1 MPEISAFAAPEI
13 EWAALAPLLI
23 VLGTGVVGV
32 LVEAFVPDRAR
43 RMTQIVLTLV
53 ALAGALVAVGVLWGM
68 LQQSLSAGLGE
79 EATLD
84 PEVLGGTLFLT
95 PFALG
100 AQGIIV
106 ILAFLGVLVV
116 ADRTSTGEDA
126 FAPTAAAV
134 PGTHYED
141 LAREAGL
148 RQTEIFPLLL
158 FAAGGMMLFASTDD
172 LIVMFIALEVLSLPL
187 YVLCATARRRRLL
200 SQEAAAKYFLLGAF
214 ASALFIFGVALI
226 YGFGGTVI
234 RIMRESGVP
243 LPPGEHFVGV
253 RLVDIST
260 AAQQVAQT
268 GGLPEGMTTLYLA
281 GVVLVVVG
289 LLFKVG
295 AVPFHAWTPDVYTGA
310 PTPITG
316 FMAAAT
322 KAAAVVALVQ
332 VLWKAGA
339 GMPPEV
345 LEQLQLAVVVIAVL
359 TMAVGTVVGAVQT
372 DVKRLLAYSSIAHA
386 GFLVTGAVGFATLVD
401 GGAIISIRRTAEGN
415 VFAGEVIQGILFYLV
430 AYGVATVGAFG
441 VVTLVRERSADGVVL
456 GEATDLAAWRGL
468 GRRAPWLTAA
478 FALFLLSMAGI
489 PLTAGFVA
497 KFGVFSAAVA
507 AGYWWLAVVG
517 VLASV
522 VAVAFYVRVI
532 VIMVMTP
539 SNEDAAAEAAAE
551 RVGDTGTVVTTPAGG
566 VGRGRGEV
574 AAPAEATGVASGKAS
589 SPTDGPRPSGEV
601 EATTSGGGIAVVTVF
616 GEEHEEA
623 AETAATDA
631 VVVGSR
637 GPAAVAI
644 ALCAAA
650 TLLLGLF
657 PSPLLDLAEQA
668 TRYVP

>member
-1 MPEISAFAAPEI
+1 MVDITAFAGPEI

-23 VLGTGVVGV
+23 VLGTGVIGV

-43 RMTQIVLTLV
+43 RTTQIVLTLV
-53 ALAGALVAVGVLWGM
+53 ALAGALAAVGVLWVR
-68 LQQSLSAGLGE
+68 LQQTLTGAVDQ
-79 EATLD
+79 EAALN

-100 AQGIIV
+100 AQGIV
-106 ILAFLGVLVV
+106 VVLAFLGVLVV

-141 LAREAGL
+141 LAREARL
-148 RQTEIFPLLL
+148 RQTEIYPLLL

-226 YGFGGTVI
+226 YGFGGTVLG
-234 RIMRESGVP
+234 MLSQQTG
-243 LPPGEHFVGV
+243 PGPVGDRPVGV
-253 RLVDIST
+253 RLADIST

-268 GGLPEGMTTLYLA
+268 GGLPEGMSTLYLA

-332 VLWKAGA
+332 VLWRASF
-339 GMPPEV
+339 GMPPQV
-345 LEQLQLAVVVIAVL
+345 IEQLQLAVVVIAVL

-386 GFLVTGAVGFATLVD
+386 GFLVTGVVGFATLVD
-401 GGAIISIRRTAEGN
+401 GGAVVSVTQTVEGN
-415 VFAGEVIQGILFYLV
+415 SYAGEVIQGILFYLV

-497 KFGVFSAAVA
+497 KFGVFSAAVS

-532 VIMVMTP
+532 VVMVMTP
-539 SNEDAAAEAAAE
+539 SNADTAA
-551 RVGDTGTVVTTPAGG
+551 
-566 VGRGRGEV
+566 EV
-574 AAPAEATGVASGKAS
+574 AAGGDTTATEGTENAQDLEPAEDVASTGGVAGKAPIPADDS
-589 SPTDGPRPSGEV
+589 RGSGAV
-601 EATTSGGGIAVVTVF
+601 EATAPEGGLATLTVF

-623 AETAATDA
+623 AETPASDA

-650 TLLLGLF
+650 TLVLGLF
-657 PSPLLDLAEQA
+657 PSLLLDLAEQA

>member
-1 MPEISAFAAPEI
+1 MPEITAFEAPEI
-13 EWAALAPLLI
+13 EWVALAPLLI
-23 VLGTGVVGV
+23 VLGTGIVGV
-32 LVEAFVPDRAR
+32 LVEAFVPARAR
-43 RMTQIVLTLV
+43 RLTQIVLTLA

-68 LQQSLSAGLGE
+68 LQDTLTAQPGQ
-79 EATLD
+79 EAALN
-84 PEVLGGTLFLT
+84 PRVLGGTLFLT

-100 AQGIIV
+100 AQGIIT
-106 ILAFLGVLVV
+106 ILAILGVLVV

-148 RQTEIFPLLL
+148 RQTEIYPLLL

-226 YGFGGTVI
+226 YGFGGMVVRGGNPDAI
-234 RIMRESGVP
+234 
-243 LPPGEHFVGV
+243 GV
-253 RLVDIST
+253 RLLEVSSASRNILSQGGSLPDGT
-260 AAQQVAQT
+260 AA
-268 GGLPEGMTTLYLA
+268 LYLA

-332 VLWKAGA
+332 VLWRAGF
-339 GMPPEV
+339 GMAPDV
-345 LEQLQLAVVVIAVL
+345 VEQLQLAVVVIAVL

-386 GFLVTGAVGFATLVD
+386 GFLVTGVVGFATVVD
-401 GGAIISIRRTAEGN
+401 GGAAVSFVTPPEGQTIVAPDVIRG
-415 VFAGEVIQGILFYLV
+415 VLFYLL

-441 VVTLVRERSADGVVL
+441 VVTLVRERSADGVIL

-507 AGYWWLAVVG
+507 AGYWWLAVLG

-539 SNEDAAAEAAAE
+539 SNEETAAAAQGVVAVRDAGVPGSGAGLSGSGASGRGSADASAA
-551 RVGDTGTVVTTPAGG
+551 PAGG
-566 VGRGRGEV
+566 AVEP
-574 AAPAEATGVASGKAS
+574 AAPASGAVRTAAPEGGLATA
-589 SPTDGPRPSGEV
+589 
-601 EATTSGGGIAVVTVF
+601 TVF
-616 GEEHEEA
+616 GEEHEAKAEA
-623 AETAATDA
+623 AATDA

-637 GPAAVAI
+637 GPAAVAV

-650 TLLLGLF
+650 TLVLGLF
-657 PSPLLDLAEQA
+657 PSLVLDLAEQA

>member
-1 MPEISAFAAPEI
+1 MPSPSEFVAPEI
-13 EWAALAPLLI
+13 PWVALTPLLI

-32 LVEAFVPDRAR
+32 LIEAFVPDRAR
-43 RMTQIVLTLV
+43 RVTQIVLTLA
-53 ALAGALVAVGVLWGM
+53 ALAGALVAVGVLWDLM
-68 LQQSLSAGLGE
+68 QRTLGATS
-79 EATLD
+79 EAEVLLD
-84 PEVLGGTLFLT
+84 PEVLGGSMFLT
-95 PFALG
+95 PFAIG
-100 AQGIIV
+100 AQAIV
-106 ILAFLGVLVV
+106 VVMAILGVLVV

-134 PGTHYED
+134 PGTRYED
-141 LAREAGL
+141 LARTAGL
-148 RQTEIFPLLL
+148 RQTEIYPLLL
-158 FAAGGMMLFASTDD
+158 FAAGGMMLFASTND

-187 YVLCATARRRRLL
+187 YVLCATARRRRIL

-214 ASALFIFGVALI
+214 ASALFIFGAALI
-226 YGFGGTVI
+226 YGFGGSVN
-234 RIMRESGVP
+234 
-243 LPPGEHFVGV
+243 L
-253 RLVDIST
+253 
-260 AAQQVAQT
+260 AQVSSQARQALEQ
-268 GGLPEGMTTLYLA
+268 GGLGEGMPQLYLA

-322 KAAAVVALVQ
+322 KAAATVALVQ
-332 VLWKAGA
+332 VLWRAGF

-345 LEQLQLAVVVIAVL
+345 LEQLQVAVVVIAVL

-386 GFLVTGAVGFATLVD
+386 GFLVTGAVGFATLTD
-401 GGAIISIRRTAEGN
+401 GGAAVAATPNADGT
-415 VFAGEVIQGILFYLV
+415 VVYAGDVVPAILFYLL
-430 AYGVATVGAFG
+430 AYGVATIGAFG
-441 VVTLVRERSADGVVL
+441 VVTLVRERSADGVIL

-478 FALFLLSMAGI
+478 FSLFLLSMAGI

-497 KFGVFSAAVA
+497 KFGAFSAAVS
-507 AGYWWLAVVG
+507 AGFWWLAVVG
-517 VLASV
+517 VLASI

-539 SNEDAAAEAAAE
+539 GNDGTADGAAGAARGDADGAGSTGGDPAAGEEPHGRHLAAGGADDAAVAAGAAA
-551 RVGDTGTVVTTPAGG
+551 
-566 VGRGRGEV
+566 
-574 AAPAEATGVASGKAS
+574 
-589 SPTDGPRPSGEV
+589 
-601 EATTSGGGIAVVTVF
+601 SGGGVATATVVVQ
-616 GEEHEEA
+616 
-623 AETAATDA
+623 ETAVERATERAGQADSATDG

-644 ALCAAA
+644 AVCALA

-657 PSPLLDLAEQA
+657 PAPLLELAEQA